1 MRLRISIRGRVRPSV
16 RPSVGPSV
24 RPSVRMSRVIFERR
38 KTSFPMLRWRRN
50 LTWSKRQSRTIYKC
64 HHNVGPWFCPSIR
77 QKKMNKKCRQGRVA
91 NMLIMRG
98 SKYRSRHCF
107 LPPTIQ
113 PPLFPFLF
121 SFFSLSLCPGP
132 EIHSSEG
139 IIRRKTDSLPFFLPS
154 PR

>member
-1 MRLRISIRGRVRPSV
+1 
-16 RPSVGPSV
+16 
-24 RPSVRMSRVIFERR
+24 
-38 KTSFPMLRWRRN
+38 
-50 LTWSKRQSRTIYKC
+50 
-64 HHNVGPWFCPSIR
+64 
-77 QKKMNKKCRQGRVA
+77 
-91 NMLIMRG
+91 MRG

-139 IIRRKTDSLPFFLPS
+139 IIRRKTDSLPFFFLHPDQLRSHLQPDSYQAQTLLVCDLVAYVGHPTNVSNNNTYHATNTS
-154 PR
+154 PTPTSSPTPAEKHFHDGVHFVGSPNLGGGRTTS